1 MPRYFFSVVEGA
13 TKNITK
19 DTEGVVL
26 DSLREAEKEAI
37 GFARDLI
44 EHKQMPR
51 TWEVVVTNENGIQ
64 VLAVPLSTIRTRSHL
79 WLGVRGRFVAIE
91 SRVGPRTFACLI
103 AIAVIVIIAQAAMKR
118 AISTKEEGRYQTA
131 ASATGAPIVA
141 LRFAPQAI
149 AADIAKFLDKYNA
162 TLVGSPRPD
171 GFYRLRLSEATISQT
186 ELAKLVEQMAREEV
200 LEFVAAVQQ

>member
-1 MPRYFFSVVEGA
+1 MPRYFFNVVESA

-19 DTEGVVL
+19 DSDGVVL
-26 DSLREAEKEAI
+26 DDVHEAEKEAI